1 MVYEL
6 LFPSLILLAML
17 CCKNIW
23 AYIYQKYPFP
33 FNNRLE
39 KIWVVGKGILTQGFL
54 RVAVSVIQVNN
65 QWQKAR

>member
-1 MVYEL
+1 MVYDSSSP
-6 LFPSLILLAML
+6 PSFYQRCYAVKI
-17 CCKNIW
+17 
-23 AYIYQKYPFP
+23 YGHIYQKYPFP

-65 QWQKAR
+65 QWQAR